1 MGDLGSISGWEDP
14 LEKKMQPT
22 PGFLPGESHGRRS
35 LAGYSP
41 QGHKR
46 VGQDLA
52 TKQQEQQFNL
62 IPEMVRLKST
72 IWGHPWWSS
81 G

>member
-1 MGDLGSISGWEDP
+1 MLSVKVQLGFPGGSDGRESAYNVGDLGSISGWEDP

-46 VGQDLA
+46 VGHD
-52 TKQQEQQFNL
+52 
-62 IPEMVRLKST
+62 
-72 IWGHPWWSS
+72 
-81 G
+81 